1 MPPDSVLE
9 SPRDPYFTLERR
21 IGYTFRD
28 RNLLIQALTHK
39 SFAHESRDPR
49 AQDNERL
56 EFLGDAILNLT
67 ICDYL
72 VRTYPELPEGDLSKY
87 RSLLVSET
95 ILTGLA
101 QRLDL
106 GPHLRL
112 GKGEEQTRGWEKP
125 SILSDALEA
134 LIAALYL
141 DGGMIRATTWV
152 QLIFQDMIRQLLS
165 QGLNHDFKTDLQE
178 YCQSQLGVLPLYR
191 VIGESGP
198 DHDKRFEVEILVR
211 EEPMGTGAGR
221 SKKEAEQEAA
231 REALAR
237 LKSSSPTE

>member
-1 MPPDSVLE
+1 MPPDPVSLD
-9 SPRDPYFTLERR
+9 SSRDPSFTLERR

-28 RNLLIQALTHK
+28 RNLLVLALTHK

-67 ICDYL
+67 ICDHL

-95 ILTGLA
+95 VLAGLA
-101 QRLDL
+101 QRLEL

-134 LIAALYL
+134 LIAAIYL

-152 QLIFQDMIRQLLS
+152 QSIFQDTIRQLLS

-191 VIGESGP
+191 VIRESGP

-211 EEPMGTGAGR
+211 EESMGTGTGR

-237 LKSSSPTE
+237 LKSSTTE

>member
-87 RSLLVSET
+87 RSLLVSEA

-152 QLIFQDMIRQLLS
+152 QSIFQDTIRQFLS

-178 YCQSQLGVLPLYR
+178 FCQSQLGVLPQYR
-191 VIGESGP
+191 VIGELGP

-231 REALAR
+231 KEALAR